1 MCLHAPSAGN
11 RQSYNNDELPP
22 RRARGFSD
30 TYGAPTYIRH
40 LPSSS
45 SSSMMHAR
53 KNPSPTVQ
61 WTAEPPPPKQDQCKK
76 ACKALSLGGDAEWER
91 HLTPL
96 SQVRVGGL
104 PLLITTDGT
113 ALNSDP
119 PPHGIGT
126 ASALRGVCIML
137 PIRRVLGLG
146 SLFENRK
153 RRAKEVGRCRFQ
165 QLLLRDMAIRGWV

>member
-45 SSSMMHAR
+45 SMMHAR
-53 KNPSPTVQ
+53 KKSSPTVQ
-61 WTAEPPPPKQDQCKK
+61 WTAEPPSQTRSMQE
-76 ACKALSLGGDAEWER
+76 SLQGVVVGR
-91 HLTPL
+91 GRGVGTTSNPPL

-104 PLLITTDGT
+104 PLLMTTDGT

-137 PIRRVLGLG
+137 PIRRVIGLG

-153 RRAKEVGRCRFQ
+153 RRAEEVGRCRFQ